1 MKLPERWTSLSKR
14 ERYLILAAVTVAL
27 AVAGR
32 YAPFVP
38 MISSEEQGP
47 DATWVRMQKVKNFHR
62 IIGRSDAVTARTRA
76 IETRYK
82 AAGKRLIEGV
92 TPTQVGAELQGRLS
106 QMAGDAGLNVLSSQ
120 ILKPEDVEEFRR
132 VGVRMTLSGEL
143 DGMARMVS
151 SVESDRKD
159 LAVTLLE
166 INRKLGASR
175 RPTPTRASS
184 SKPPAA
190 PLTATMEIKT
200 LMPSSS

>member
-14 ERYLILAAVTVAL
+14 ERYLILAAVTAAL
-27 AVAGR
+27 AVVGR
-32 YAPFVP
+32 YVPFVP

>member
-14 ERYLILAAVTVAL
+14 ERSLILAAVTVAL

-62 IIGRSDAVTARTRA
+62 IIGRSDAVMARTRA

-184 SKPPAA
+184 SRPPAA

>member
-14 ERYLILAAVTVAL
+14 ERYLILAAVMAAL

-62 IIGRSDAVTARTRA
+62 IIGRSDAVTARTSA

-184 SKPPAA
+184 LKPPAA

>member
-38 MISSEEQGP
+38 MISFEEQGP

>member
-1 MKLPERWTSLSKR
+1 MTAARISFEER
-14 ERYLILAAVTVAL
+14 
-27 AVAGR
+27 
-32 YAPFVP
+32 
-38 MISSEEQGP
+38 GP

>member
-14 ERYLILAAVTVAL
+14 ERYLILAAVTAAL
-27 AVAGR
+27 AVVGR
-32 YAPFVP
+32 YVPFVP

-159 LAVTLLE
+159 LVVTLLE

-184 SKPPAA
+184 LKPPAA

>member
-159 LAVTLLE
+159 LVVTLLE

>member
-14 ERYLILAAVTVAL
+14 ERYLILAAVTAAL
-27 AVAGR
+27 AVVGR
-32 YAPFVP
+32 YVPFVP

-62 IIGRSDAVTARTRA
+62 IIGRSDAVTARTSA

-132 VGVRMTLSGEL
+132 VGVRMKLSVRL
-143 DGMARMVS
+143 QVR
-151 SVESDRKD
+151 
-159 LAVTLLE
+159 
-166 INRKLGASR
+166 
-175 RPTPTRASS
+175 
-184 SKPPAA
+184 
-190 PLTATMEIKT
+190 
-200 LMPSSS
+200 

>member
-120 ILKPEDVEEFRR
+120 ILKPEDVEEFRL